1 MHGTQSL
8 KLEGFCMEGLVGIL
22 GVGIKNSWACVTEE
36 DNTQTFNFL
45 AVALKALGFCTVF
58 AGWQKSYFVHSVFCF
73 IEILMCSSTLYIEG
87 VVQQIQTERV
97 YVIGYVP
104 E

>member
-1 MHGTQSL
+1 
-8 KLEGFCMEGLVGIL
+8 MEGLVGIL

-58 AGWQKSYFVHSVFCF
+58 AGW
-73 IEILMCSSTLYIEG
+73 
-87 VVQQIQTERV
+87 
-97 YVIGYVP
+97 
-104 E
+104 